1 MKDSFQLP
9 EDDASKFLAVEDALN
24 NLDLVEAPP
33 ELLKTVMAQVRGTP
47 QPHFQLGWSDLLV
60 SIFFAGIL
68 LMVGLVANMLP
79 VDLRNYLHLEG
90 LYWLQRFEL
99 QPLVPVTLIAGG
111 LLALGGL
118 GIIWMSL
125 RVLHEHGR

>member
-60 SIFFAGIL
+60 SIFFAGML

>member
-111 LLALGGL
+111 LLALGGF

>member
-125 RVLHEHGR
+125 RVLHEHGQ